1 MADKKIIQPAIRN
14 LAAGDVLFREGEV
27 GDFAYQIVKGKI
39 EVCKFNGDEYVTLSI
54 LEKGALFGEMA
65 LIDKQ
70 PRSAMARATE
80 EATVKEIDQEALL
93 GYLKNSPQT
102 AFNMMQQLASYA
114 RNANEKL
121 SVDAFQSDS
130 DNENN
135 MNDDDDQSEEA
146 QQSKFKKKMMNEL
159 LDEFDD
165 DIDRIKAAGVPKSVK
180 MSVFS
185 FGFLILFLITW
196 GTISEIDTT
205 ITASGKITTVVPNV
219 EVQSN
224 YNSVVK
230 EILVKKGES
239 VNQGDPLVVFD
250 ATLQKADKMKLN
262 YQLTVLNS
270 KIDRLKK
277 QSLLRTNTSVK
288 NPNDERQSR
297 IFKDK
302 RDQYLA
308 KIASLDQQIGS
319 TEDDLKFIKEQLQIQ
334 KKLEESKV
342 ELFELDLV
350 AEAQVLAEKN
360 KRLSL
365 EKEFTKTNNKLSE
378 LKSNRKEYNS
388 QFFGGINDELVGLED
403 QRMSMQEDLKKLER
417 QQTDVTVRAP
427 SDGMILDLHSL
438 YPGAVITQGKSV
450 VTLVPT
456 GVELLTIFDV
466 DPSDISK
473 LIPDT
478 SVKIQLNALPAQK
491 HGELKGKLIYV
502 SADTI
507 DKNVDGNPGN
517 FYRARAQITE
527 NELKETPPG
536 FNLMPGMKV
545 SGKFK
550 VGQRRLITYFIYPLI
565 RTLGNSF
572 AEP

>member
-1 MADKKIIQPAIRN
+1 MAEKKNIQPAVRN

-27 GDFAYQIVKGKI
+27 GDFAYQVVKGKI
-39 EVCKFNGDEYVTLSI
+39 EVCKFNGDDYVTLAM

-70 PRSAMARATE
+70 PRSAMARATVE
-80 EATVKEIDQEALL
+80 TTVKEIDQNALL

-121 SVDAFQSDS
+121 SVDAFQS
-130 DNENN
+130 ET
-135 MNDDDDQSEEA
+135 SEETNV
-146 QQSKFKKKMMNEL
+146 SSEIKVSEEEKEKRSRKNMMNEL

-165 DIDRIKAAGVPKSVK
+165 DIDRIKSKQVPKSVK
-180 MSVFS
+180 YTVFS
-185 FGFLILFLITW
+185 FGFLVIFLILW

-205 ITASGKITTVVPNV
+205 ISASGKITTVVPNV

-224 YNSVVK
+224 YDSVVK
-230 EILVKKGES
+230 EIFVKKGQS
-239 VNQGDPLVVFD
+239 VSEGEPLIVFD
-250 ATLQKADKMKLN
+250 STLQKADRMKLS
-262 YQLTVLNS
+262 YQLSVINS

-277 QSLLRTNTSVK
+277 QSLLRTNISVK
-288 NPNDERQSR
+288 NPDDERQSK

-302 RDQYLA
+302 KDQYLA
-308 KIASLDQQIGS
+308 KIASLDQQISS
-319 TEDDLKFIKEQLQIQ
+319 TEDDLKFVKEQLDIQ
-334 KKLEESKV
+334 KQLEESKK

-350 AEAQVLAEKN
+350 AESQVLGEKN

-365 EKEFTKTNNKLSE
+365 EKEFTKTSNKLSE
-378 LKSNRKEYNS
+378 LQSNRKEYNS
-388 QFFGGINDELVGLED
+388 QFFGGINDELVSLED
-403 QRMSMQEDLKKLER
+403 QRMNLQEDLKKLER
-417 QQTDVTVRAP
+417 QQTDVIVRAP
-427 SDGMILDLHSL
+427 SDGMILTLHSL
-438 YPGAVITQGKSV
+438 YPGAVISKGKSV

-456 GVELLTIFDV
+456 GVELLTVFDV

-478 SVKIQLNALPAQK
+478 SVKIQLSALPAQK

-502 SADTI
+502 SADTV
-507 DKNVDGNPGN
+507 DKDVDGNSGN

-527 NELKETPPG
+527 NELKDTPPG

-545 SGKFK
+545 SGKFR
-550 VGQRRLITYFIYPLI
+550 VGKRRLITYFIYPLI